1 MQLRH
6 KFFLALSLLT
16 TVPLLILLFGVVDR
30 MESEIKARTENL
42 LHATLDKMAGE
53 LDVLLNSQKSI
64 AVGLAR
70 VPSVRRFAST
80 LGHSDTQ
87 TYDARAEEL
96 GNFFLNYQH
105 AVSSIQALRFI
116 DLRGKTLVK
125 VKEGKPIEPTV
136 LDAAS
141 HRYYVSDQSYKDY
154 FRRALAGQRDVSV
167 SDFELGQV
175 TAGADFCPSM
185 VRYSVL
191 IKDEL
196 DTLEGLLVVNMW
208 GKRLD
213 ATVEASLGGY
223 PGRVYIVELNDGS
236 PRDGIFLYHPDSSK
250 RFANQLGTQDRL
262 SRELTPAEWQH
273 IKDTPV
279 FGSLYRDDGR
289 MLFYRK
295 FSPYQDRATQWLLV
309 IETASDT
316 VLAPVMSM
324 RRSIWLLMGILLVL
338 SLLVAVWAAVRMAKP
353 FQKLATTIKRYADGE
368 RDLRYTEKR
377 RDEIGAA
384 GHAFNYLAGSLERAR
399 EERERAERAA
409 RQSERLAAVGQLAAG
424 IGHEI
429 NNPLMNIMS
438 LASLIEQSVKDGH
451 DPQIESDLHLLQK
464 EGKRCARIVQG
475 ILNFARENQPAY
487 RRLDLSALVDDTV
500 ALLGHR
506 FESAGIS
513 VDTDLQRPLEI
524 TGDPNQLQQVLVNV
538 LLNAAQASPADSTV
552 SIASRRE
559 GDESVL
565 TVVDQGEGVAEEDLG
580 AVFDPFFST
589 KPEGAGTGLGLSVS
603 YGIIKRHGGDIAL
616 QNGPHGGA
624 MVTIAIPVAG
634 DEAQQSDES
643 YAMENRYAG

>member
-30 MESEIKARTENL
+30 MEGEIKARTENV

-53 LDVLLNSQKSI
+53 LDVLLNSQKAI
-64 AVGLAR
+64 AIGLAR
-70 VPSVRRFAST
+70 VPSVRRFASA
-80 LGHSDTQ
+80 LGRGEGRH
-87 TYDARAEEL
+87 YEARAEEL

-125 VKEGKPIEPTV
+125 VKEGKPIEPT
-136 LDAAS
+136 LRDAVS
-141 HRYYVSDQSYKDY
+141 RRYYVSDQSYKGY
-154 FRRALAGQRDVSV
+154 FRRAMADRQDVSV

-185 VRYSVL
+185 VRYSVP

-196 DTLEGLLVVNMW
+196 DTVEGLLVVNMW

-223 PGRVYIVELNDGS
+223 PGRVYIVEINPGS
-236 PRDGIFLYHPDSSK
+236 PRDGIFLYHPDSRK
-250 RFANQLGTQDRL
+250 RFANQLGTKDRL
-262 SRELTPAEWQH
+262 SAELTPAEWRH

-289 MLFYRK
+289 MLFFRK
-295 FSPYQDRATQWLLV
+295 FSPYEDRPTQWLLV
-309 IETASDT
+309 IEAASDN

-324 RRSIWLLMGILLVL
+324 RRSIWLLMGVLLVL
-338 SLLVAVWAAVRMAKP
+338 SLLVAVWAAVRMARP
-353 FQKLATTIKRYADGE
+353 FRNLAMTIKRYADGE
-368 RDLRYTEKR
+368 RELRYSEQR

-384 GHAFNYLAGSLERAR
+384 GHAFNYLAGSLERAQL
-399 EERERAERAA
+399 ERERAEQAA

-438 LASLIEQSVKDGH
+438 LASLIKEALKGRQE
-451 DPQIESDLHLLQK
+451 PQVESDLELLQK

-475 ILNFARENQPAY
+475 ILNFARENEPSY
-487 RRLDLSALVDDTV
+487 RHLDLSELIEDSV
-500 ALLGHR
+500 ALLSHR
-506 FESAGIS
+506 FDSAGIHVNTS
-513 VDTDLQRPLEI
+513 LARPLAI
-524 TGDPNQLQQVLVNV
+524 NGDPNQLQQVMVNV
-538 LLNAAQASPADSTV
+538 LLNAVHAAPSGSTLSIV
-552 SIASRRE
+552 SERA
-559 GDESVL
+559 GDRARIVVL
-565 TVVDQGEGVAEEDLG
+565 DEGEGVAEEDLD

-589 KPEGAGTGLGLSVS
+589 KPEGSGTGLGLSVS
-603 YGIIKRHGGDIAL
+603 YGIVKRHGGEIAL
-616 QNGPHGGA
+616 TNRPEGGA
-624 MVTIAIPVAG
+624 RLTITLPAADRDAG
-634 DEAQQSDES
+634 TANET
-643 YAMENRYAG
+643 YATENRHVG